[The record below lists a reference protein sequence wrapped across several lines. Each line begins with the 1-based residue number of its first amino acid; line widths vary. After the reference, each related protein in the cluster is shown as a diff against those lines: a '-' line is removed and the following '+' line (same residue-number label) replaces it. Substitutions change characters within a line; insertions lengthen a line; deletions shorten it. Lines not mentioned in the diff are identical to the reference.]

1 MSKPTTEE
9 MRERLIDGE
18 FDYVRTLVIEDRN
31 QELYEYIKENCG
43 LEYESD
49 IKTLYTAK
57 LGEKPND

>member
-1 MSKPTTEE
+1 MSEPTTEE

-49 IKTLYTAK
+49 IKTLYM
-57 LGEKPND
+57 EKFDE